1 MIGVN
6 VTFEYDGEID
16 RARVIAVAENAR
28 GMFEG
33 MPGLR
38 FKFFTFDEEHHRAMN
53 FYVWD
58 SKDAAES
65 FFCEELRERV
75 TGLYGVP
82 PTIDFVEIAQMV
94 DNSALLA
101 RHLRRELLIGL
112 ASPSAELSQ
121 TRTARVSGLLPSAV
135 GYVLILG
142 ACGLI
147 GAVLGAHGG
156 NPRGLRDHRQ

>member
-6 VTFEYDGEID
+6 VTFEYDGEMD

-38 FKFFTFDEEHHRAMN
+38 FKFFTFDEEHDRATN

-65 FFCEELRERV
+65 FFSEELRERV
-75 TGLYGVP
+75 TGLYGVAP
-82 PTIDFVEIAQMV
+82 RIDFVEIAQMV
-94 DNSALLA
+94 DNSA
-101 RHLRRELLIGL
+101 
-112 ASPSAELSQ
+112 S
-121 TRTARVSGLLPSAV
+121 
-135 GYVLILG
+135 
-142 ACGLI
+142 
-147 GAVLGAHGG
+147 
-156 NPRGLRDHRQ
+156 